1 MRISQVFAACVAI
14 AGMALS
20 TGCATV
26 KNQYHTSDLAEN
38 KAVVFA
44 TISLAPHDRRPC
56 PEIGFVLTSEKG
68 QQGLAAS
75 ALQQVYRP
83 WYFVETYDCQTKD
96 VTIENGRRVI
106 LSSILVPEGD
116 YEVAVYITSVSTND
130 SRYRISTA
138 PIGGK
143 LLHIKAKSVVY
154 LGEAQIAWHLTDA
167 PTLPFIPAF
176 KIVDSAVARVSDRLD
191 RDKPMFFG
199 IDTGLAGSDVVNAVS
214 GGDYSVGV
222 EQSQSS
228 MIGSQPVR
236 PYNFHK

>member
-1 MRISQVFAACVAI
+1 MRISNVLAACIVMV
-14 AGMALS
+14 GMTLFS
-20 TGCATV
+20 GCTTV
-26 KNQYHTSDLAEN
+26 NQYHASDIADN

-44 TISLAPHDRRPC
+44 TISMEPHDRRPC
-56 PEIGFVLTSEKG
+56 PEIRFALNSEKS
-68 QQGLAAS
+68 QQGLASA

-83 WYFVETYDCQTKD
+83 WYRVKVFDCQAQD
-96 VTIENGRRVI
+96 VTMVDGRRVMV
-106 LSSILVPEGD
+106 SSTLVPEGD
-116 YEVAVYITSVSTND
+116 YVVSVEISSTSFND
-130 SRYRISTA
+130 SRFTISTA

-167 PTLPFIPAF
+167 PTVLFIPAL
-176 KIVDSAVARVSDRLD
+176 KIVDSAVARVNDRLD
-191 RDKPMFFG
+191 RDKSMFFG

-214 GGDYSVGV
+214 SGDYFVGV

-236 PYNFHK
+236 AYNFHK